1 MKMMNKYTHNLP
13 TWEKLAKV
21 LIWQQLGDIKGKT
34 ILDYGSGQGIT
45 ANYLARN
52 NNVIAIEPS
61 EKMLE
66 NTVCDHP
73 YKQLI
78 GSYEILKIIESEST
92 DIIICHNVL
101 EYADER
107 ESIISEFCRILK
119 PNGTLSVVKHNRYG
133 RVMQMAVLLN
143 QFETAHSILD
153 GKNSSA
159 SQFGEI
165 RYYDDNDIPA
175 WGSGL
180 CLKERYG
187 LRTFWD
193 LQQNQEIQTDE
204 EWQTNMIEIEK
215 RVSKIPEFYNIAF
228 FHHLIFSKPKT
239 GSY

>member
-13 TWEKLAKV
+13 TWEKLAKE
-21 LIWQQLGDIKGKT
+21 LIWQQLGETKGKT
-34 ILDYGSGQGIT
+34 ILDFGSGQGIT
-45 ANYLARN
+45 ANYYARDN
-52 NNVIAIEPS
+52 KVIAIEPS

-66 NTVCDHP
+66 NAVRDFP
-73 YKQLI
+73 YQQLN
-78 GSYEILKIIESEST
+78 GSYEVLKTIESELA

-101 EYADER
+101 EYAEER
-107 ESIISEFCRILK
+107 ERIIAEFCRILR

-143 QFETAHSILD
+143 QFETANNILD

-165 RYYDDNDIPA
+165 RYYDDNNIPA

-204 EWQTNMIEIEK
+204 EWQRNMLELEK
-215 RVSKIPEFYNIAF
+215 RVSNIPEFYNIAF
-228 FHHLIFSKPKT
+228 FHHLIFTKEKT
-239 GSY
+239 GS

>member
-1 MKMMNKYTHNLP
+1 MKVMNKYTHNLP

-153 GKNSSA
+153 GKNSTA
-159 SQFGEI
+159 SF
-165 RYYDDNDIPA
+165 
-175 WGSGL
+175 
-180 CLKERYG
+180 
-187 LRTFWD
+187 
-193 LQQNQEIQTDE
+193 
-204 EWQTNMIEIEK
+204 
-215 RVSKIPEFYNIAF
+215 
-228 FHHLIFSKPKT
+228 
-239 GSY
+239 